1 MILLMVNVTKQNVHN
16 SRDAVIH
23 NIDELA
29 DSAGWQAAITRGD
42 HKLIWGQVMMIV
54 ILRVVMMMIVIL
66 RVVVMILVM
75 LRVLMM
81 MIVILRVVMM
91 MIVMLRVVMMI
102 IVMLRVVMMLIVML
116 RMMMI
121 IVMLRMVMMLIVML
135 RMMMMIVMLR
145 MMMMMMTL
153 PQDYLLKRTQRNR
166 SHSVQLYNVA
176 VDPSETRNIA
186 AQFPNIV
193 DSLKA
198 EILAAKNKSFVEAD
212 YPKGEMCPAKI

>member
-1 MILLMVNVTKQNVHN
+1 M
-16 SRDAVIH
+16 IH

-42 HKLIWGQVMMIV
+42 HKLIWGQVMMSV
-54 ILRVVMMMIVIL
+54 MLRVVM
-66 RVVVMILVM
+66 
-75 LRVLMM
+75 
-81 MIVILRVVMM
+81 MM
-91 MIVMLRVVMMI
+91 MIVMLRVVMMM
-102 IVMLRVVMMLIVML
+102 IVMLI
-116 RMMMI
+116 
-121 IVMLRMVMMLIVML
+121 
-135 RMMMMIVMLR
+135 MMMMI
-145 MMMMMMTL
+145 L

-176 VDPSETRNIA
+176 ADPSETHNIA

-212 YPKGEMCPAKI
+212 YPKGEMCPAKILPPILIVAGSKAGWPRNFDGIVSTGWCDSD

>member
-1 MILLMVNVTKQNVHN
+1 MILLMVNVTKQNVLN
-16 SRDAVIH
+16 SRDTVIH

-42 HKLIWGQVMMIV
+42 HKLIWGQVMMMIV
-54 ILRVVMMMIVIL
+54 MLMVVMMM
-66 RVVVMILVM
+66 MIF
-75 LRVLMM
+75 
-81 MIVILRVVMM
+81 
-91 MIVMLRVVMMI
+91 
-102 IVMLRVVMMLIVML
+102 
-116 RMMMI
+116 
-121 IVMLRMVMMLIVML
+121 
-135 RMMMMIVMLR
+135 
-145 MMMMMMTL
+145 

-212 YPKGEMCPAKI
+212 YPKGEMCIVYRYITTHPHPCRLQGWLAPEL

>member
-1 MILLMVNVTKQNVHN
+1 MILLMVNVTKQNVPN

-42 HKLIWGQVMMIV
+42 HKLIWGQVMMMIV
-54 ILRVVMMMIVIL
+54 MLMVVMMM
-66 RVVVMILVM
+66 MIF
-75 LRVLMM
+75 
-81 MIVILRVVMM
+81 
-91 MIVMLRVVMMI
+91 
-102 IVMLRVVMMLIVML
+102 
-116 RMMMI
+116 
-121 IVMLRMVMMLIVML
+121 
-135 RMMMMIVMLR
+135 
-145 MMMMMMTL
+145 

-176 VDPSETRNIA
+176 EDPSETRNIA

-212 YPKGEMCPAKI
+212 YPKGEMCIVYIEYRYITTHPHPCRLQGWLAPEL

>member
-42 HKLIWGQVMMIV
+42 HKLIWGQVMM
-54 ILRVVMMMIVIL
+54 MIV
-66 RVVVMILVM
+66 M
-75 LRVLMM
+75 
-81 MIVILRVVMM
+81 LRVVMM
-91 MIVMLRVVMMI
+91 MIVMLRV
-102 IVMLRVVMMLIVML
+102 L
-116 RMMMI
+116 MMMI
-121 IVMLRMVMMLIVML
+121 
-135 RMMMMIVMLR
+135 
-145 MMMMMMTL
+145 L

-166 SHSVQLYNVA
+166 SHSVQLYNLA
-176 VDPSETRNIA
+176 ADPSETRNIA

-193 DSLKA
+193 DSLKV

-212 YPKGEMCPAKI
+212 YPKGEMCIVYRYITTHPHPCRLQGWLAPEL

>member
-1 MILLMVNVTKQNVHN
+1 MLNVTKQNVVN

-42 HKLIWGQVMMIV
+42 HKLIWGQVI
-54 ILRVVMMMIVIL
+54 
-66 RVVVMILVM
+66 
-75 LRVLMM
+75 
-81 MIVILRVVMM
+81 M
-91 MIVMLRVVMMI
+91 MIVMLRVVMMMM
-102 IVMLRVVMMLIVML
+102 IVMM
-116 RMMMI
+116 
-121 IVMLRMVMMLIVML
+121 MVM
-135 RMMMMIVMLR
+135 MMMMILS
-145 MMMMMMTL
+145 
-153 PQDYLLKRTQRNR
+153 QDYLLKRTQRNR

-176 VDPSETRNIA
+176 ADPSETRNIA

-212 YPKGEMCPAKI
+212 YPKGEMCPAKIYITTHPHPCRLQGWLAPKL

>member
-1 MILLMVNVTKQNVHN
+1 MSLLDNSPAAGGGQGAAVPRAAAPGGLGPHLPGAGGAAQAGQHGRSGCVGRHQQQSHPPEVAVSAVILLMLNVTKQNVVN
-16 SRDAVIH
+16 SRDSVIH

-42 HKLIWGQVMMIV
+42 HKLIWGQVMM
-54 ILRVVMMMIVIL
+54 MI
-66 RVVVMILVM
+66 VM
-75 LRVLMM
+75 LRVM
-81 MIVILRVVMM
+81 
-91 MIVMLRVVMMI
+91 MLRVVMMI
-102 IVMLRVVMMLIVML
+102 IILF
-116 RMMMI
+116 
-121 IVMLRMVMMLIVML
+121 
-135 RMMMMIVMLR
+135 
-145 MMMMMMTL
+145 
-153 PQDYLLKRTQRNR
+153 QDYLLKRTQRNR

-176 VDPSETRNIA
+176 ADPSETHNIA

>member
-1 MILLMVNVTKQNVHN
+1 MILLMLNVTKQNVVN

-42 HKLIWGQVMMIV
+42 HKLIWGQVMMS
-54 ILRVVMMMIVIL
+54 
-66 RVVVMILVM
+66 VM
-75 LRVLMM
+75 LRVVIM
-81 MIVILRVVMM
+81 MIVMLRVVMM
-91 MIVMLRVVMMI
+91 MIVML
-102 IVMLRVVMMLIVML
+102 
-116 RMMMI
+116 
-121 IVMLRMVMMLIVML
+121 MV
-135 RMMMMIVMLR
+135 MMMMIL
-145 MMMMMMTL
+145 T
-153 PQDYLLKRTQRNR
+153 QDYLLKRTQRNR

-176 VDPSETRNIA
+176 ADPSETHNIA

-212 YPKGEMCPAKI
+212 YPKGEMCPAKIYYHPSSSLQAPRLAGPGTLMALCPPVGVNRTSMQLGIFLHLLWIQMKD

>member
-1 MILLMVNVTKQNVHN
+1 MILLMVNVTKQNVLN

-116 RMMMI
+116 RMMM
-121 IVMLRMVMMLIVML
+121 
-135 RMMMMIVMLR
+135 MIVMLR

-176 VDPSETRNIA
+176 EDPSETRNIA

>member
-1 MILLMVNVTKQNVHN
+1 M
-16 SRDAVIH
+16 IH

-42 HKLIWGQVMMIV
+42 HKLIWGQVMM
-54 ILRVVMMMIVIL
+54 
-66 RVVVMILVM
+66 
-75 LRVLMM
+75 
-81 MIVILRVVMM
+81 M

-102 IVMLRVVMMLIVML
+102 II
-116 RMMMI
+116 
-121 IVMLRMVMMLIVML
+121 
-135 RMMMMIVMLR
+135 
-145 MMMMMMTL
+145 L

-176 VDPSETRNIA
+176 ADPSETRNIA

>member
-1 MILLMVNVTKQNVHN
+1 MILLMLNVTKQNVVN
-16 SRDAVIH
+16 SRDSVIH

-54 ILRVVMMMIVIL
+54 M
-66 RVVVMILVM
+66 
-75 LRVLMM
+75 
-81 MIVILRVVMM
+81 LRVVMM
-91 MIVMLRVVMMI
+91 MIVMLRVVMMT
-102 IVMLRVVMMLIVML
+102 
-116 RMMMI
+116 MI
-121 IVMLRMVMMLIVML
+121 
-135 RMMMMIVMLR
+135 
-145 MMMMMMTL
+145 L

-176 VDPSETRNIA
+176 ADPSETRNIA

-212 YPKGEMCPAKI
+212 YPKGEMCPAKIYYHPSSSLQAPRLAGPGTLMALCPPGGVTRTNMQLEIFSHLLWIQIKD